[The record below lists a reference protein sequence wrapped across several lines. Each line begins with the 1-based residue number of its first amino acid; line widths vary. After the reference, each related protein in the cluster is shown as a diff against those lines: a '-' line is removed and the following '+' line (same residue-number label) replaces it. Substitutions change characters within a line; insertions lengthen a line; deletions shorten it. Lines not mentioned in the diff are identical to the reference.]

1 MPFCGFKRTSLWAG
15 SLVFDLISQ
24 NLISSFVK
32 QEWYSPKRAVGRMEE
47 NSVCSGQIIIIR
59 LIFFFPWWIYLRIR
73 KFSDLILEGRK
84 FRIDIPKN
92 TKKIESI
99 RFAGIGCSDAGLQS
113 CPNLNF
119 PTFRFGGVIKTLGL
133 AGLNNKLRW
142 ERKIIKF
149 VLTHLL
155 VSCVTLA
162 QLLTVPKH

>member
-1 MPFCGFKRTSLWAG
+1 MPLCGLKRTSLWAG

-24 NLISSFVK
+24 NLISSLVK

-59 LIFFFPWWIYLRIR
+59 LTFFSWWICLRIR
-73 KFSDLILEGRK
+73 KFSGPILEGRK

-92 TKKIESI
+92 TKKIEST
-99 RFAGIGCSDAGLQS
+99 RFAGIGYSDAGLQS
-113 CPNLNF
+113 CTNLKFLTF
-119 PTFRFGGVIKTLGL
+119 PFGGMIKSLGL
-133 AGLNNKLRW
+133 ASLSNKLES

-149 VLTHLL
+149 VLTHPL

-162 QLLTVPKH
+162 QSLTIPKR